1 MSFEVFRRHQKKM
14 LAVFAILAM
23 FGFVVSDSLPRL
35 LSSNATGRDQPIVKL
50 YGKMLHQS
58 ELNEMLTERSLAN
71 RFLFRIFPYFGP
83 EPFGSLKTRDL
94 VDAVIL
100 RHEADRLG
108 IPSGHEVGKD
118 FLMRVTQGRMNADT
132 FQLLMMDFHNQ
143 VSDEQVLSAIADQ
156 VRLNYVRGALNSP
169 GRLLGA
175 PMVTPYDIYRAYRD
189 QNEKVSAKLVE
200 VPVDKFLAKVPE
212 PSEAEVREFYDKYKD
227 TLPDPTRS
235 TPGFKV
241 PRQVQVEILSVDGN
255 ALARSLKDGLTEAE
269 LRAAYENRKS
279 EFEVKGGPTD
289 LPADLFA
296 GHPELTPPIIQP
308 FNEVR
313 SILGNS
319 LAEEKAQSE
328 IVERFG
334 KIKRDVLDKYFDD
347 YQEALSNQEE
357 AKRQAASGTAS
368 LPEPPDLKE
377 LAKREK
383 LEYELTPMLSREDA
397 EKFGSL
403 SGAQVGL
410 SRQRD
415 RSGRSFTDEFFDPKT
430 GLFESV
436 ELTDQLGTRYLAWK
450 TKDAPPRVPPLDEV
464 RQQVALAWRMDKARP
479 LARKAADELAEQ
491 LKKQPAA
498 IKDGTFQGYRV
509 VTTPAIPRKQ
519 SPTSLSPDPL
529 ALSEPEESTISE
541 VAFPGPAFREAFFSL
556 QPGSTAVA
564 ANEPETAYY
573 AMALER
579 RDPATFAALYAPNG
593 EEFRFKSLAREQADR
608 QLINDWM
615 ASLRQ
620 EAGIPPDW
628 VPPDEAREK
637 DAKAR
642 NRG

>member
-35 LSSNATGRDQPIVKL
+35 LNSNASGRDQPIVEL
-50 YGKMLHQS
+50 YGKTLHQS

-108 IPSGHEVGKD
+108 IPAGHEVGKD

-156 VRLNYVRGALNSP
+156 VRLNYVRGTLNSP
-169 GRLLGA
+169 SRLLGA

-212 PSEAEVREFYDKYKD
+212 PSGAEIQAFYDKYKD

-241 PRQVQVEILSVDGN
+241 PRQVRVEILSVDGN
-255 ALARSLKDGLTEAE
+255 ALARSLKDGLTDAE

-279 EFEVKGGPTD
+279 EFEVKGDPTD

-334 KIKRDVLDKYFDD
+334 KLKRDVLDKYFDD
-347 YQEALSNQEE
+347 YQEALSIQEE
-357 AKRQAASGTAS
+357 AKRQADSGTAS

-377 LAKREK
+377 LARREK
-383 LEYELTPMLSREDA
+383 VEYELTPMLSREDA

-436 ELTDQLGTRYLAWK
+436 ELTDLLGTRYLAWK
-450 TKDAPPRVPPLDEV
+450 TKDVAPRVPPLDEV
-464 RQQVALAWRMDKARP
+464 RMQVALAWRMDKARP
-479 LARKAADELAEQ
+479 LARKAADDLAEQ
-491 LKKQPAA
+491 LKKQPAT

-509 VTTPAIPRKQ
+509 VTTPGIPRKQ

-529 ALSEPEESTISE
+529 AVSEPEESTISE

-564 ANEPETAYY
+564 ANEPETVYY
-573 AMALER
+573 AMSLER
-579 RDPATFAALYAPNG
+579 RDPATFTALYAPNG

-615 ASLRQ
+615 AWLRQ
-620 EAGIPPDW
+620 EAGLPPDW
-628 VPPDEAREK
+628 VPPDEAKEK